1 MSEVLWVWSVV
12 FLFFV
17 YYFECLSD
25 FLFYSLV
32 GIYPIYCV
40 TATFHATKP
49 CHLAFGELVDCCFKT
64 FEHFIEGK
72 YAN

>member
-1 MSEVLWVWSVV
+1 MSAVLRVWSVV

-49 CHLAFGELVDCCFKT
+49 CHLAFGELVDCSFKT

-72 YAN
+72 FAN